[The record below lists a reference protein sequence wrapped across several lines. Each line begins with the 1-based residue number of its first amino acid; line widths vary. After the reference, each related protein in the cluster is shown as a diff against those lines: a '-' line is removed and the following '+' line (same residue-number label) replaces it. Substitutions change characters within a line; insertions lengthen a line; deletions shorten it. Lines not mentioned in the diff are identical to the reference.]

1 MGLAKGPTHA
11 NNKSYR
17 EIRVSRFS
25 NKSVDWAK
33 SSPLGSLSHG
43 MGSLEIQFDHDAHR
57 GLMEASMG
65 FPDMPM
71 GSVLSWIREGL
82 HLLLHDPLLTSLS
95 SFKARAIHF
104 PILSEVFLKFF
115 SFLSQHFFLSLE
127 FLHMVFV
134 FPAKELVS
142 MFTNIYL
149 AVSGLT

>member
-1 MGLAKGPTHA
+1 MQTTNPTG
-11 NNKSYR
+11 KS
-17 EIRVSRFS
+17 VSRLS
-25 NKSVDWAK
+25 NKFVDWAK
-33 SSPLGSLSHG
+33 SSPLGSLSRG
-43 MGSLEIQFDHDAHR
+43 VGSLETHFDHDAHR

-82 HLLLHDPLLTSLS
+82 HLLLHDPLLTPSLS
-95 SFKARAIHF
+95 SFKATAIHF
-104 PILSEVFLKFF
+104 PILSEVFLNFF

-127 FLHMVFV
+127 FLHMMFI

-149 AVSGLT
+149 ATSGLT